1 MFPLNSTNYVLS
13 CYSYKKDRILYSESR
28 ITDNFDDRQACSE
41 QELPLEGAKARLEEL
56 QESLYQREREI
67 TELLGAEG
75 SPIPPPPCA
84 TLLPVLIQKVPS
96 SNSNIHITYI
106 YNNSSHIL
114 QPQSSHIHIHI
125 SKKKIVTVAE
135 IGTLLSFR

>member
-1 MFPLNSTNYVLS
+1 M
-13 CYSYKKDRILYSESR
+13 YSESK

-56 QESLYQREREI
+56 KESLYQREREI

-96 SNSNIHITYI
+96 SNSNRTTLHIFHTQI
-106 YNNSSHIL
+106 LSHSYFL
-114 QPQSSHIHIHI
+114 E
-125 SKKKIVTVAE
+125 KKKDWPCQKSGI
-135 IGTLLSFR
+135 